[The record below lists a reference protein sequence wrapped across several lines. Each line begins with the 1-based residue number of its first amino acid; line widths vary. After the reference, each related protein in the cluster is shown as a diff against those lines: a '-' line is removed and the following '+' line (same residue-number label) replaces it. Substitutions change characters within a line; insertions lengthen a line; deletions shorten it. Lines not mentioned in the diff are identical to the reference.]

1 MNSTLLTTEDG
12 LSDGWAEIEGLNDM
26 LGLIDGFVVSDG
38 PLGWKLGLGVEDG
51 F

>member
-38 PLGWKLGLGVEDG
+38 WLEVDGVKVG